1 MATSS
6 RQTSIF
12 GVNDWK
18 SIYKTY
24 RQADLQS
31 YDYET
36 LRKTFVDYLQTYYPE
51 TFNDYVESSEY
62 VALLDVIAYM
72 GQALAFR
79 DDLNARENFIDTAER
94 RDSVIKLANL
104 VGYNPKRNI
113 AAQGYLKISSIQTTE
128 QVKDVNGLQLSN
140 LTVLWN
146 DPANPNWQEQFNS
159 IINAAL
165 ITSQRVG
172 RPGNSKDILGVR
184 TDEYTVQR
192 STGILPVASFSA
204 VVQGTNMNFEC
215 VSVTSLNADNVY
227 EMSPNLNSNF
237 NILYRNDKLGYGSI
251 NTGFFI
257 YFKQG
262 SLQPYN
268 FNVSEQIGNQLIDIN
283 IQGINNSDTW
293 LYRLDPITG
302 LEKNWTQVENIYDST
317 RNTQTSNNKQIFS
330 VVSRFNDQVSY
341 TFGDGVFGKIPNGN
355 FRAYVRTSN
364 ALTYTINS
372 DEFQGTS
379 IIMTYVSRTGRIET
393 LSMSL
398 ELMTPISNAQGRESL
413 TNIKQRAPQ
422 RYYSQNRMVNGED
435 YNNFPFT
442 LFNSII
448 KSKALNRSSVGVS
461 RNFDLLDPTG
471 KYSSTNVFADDGGLY
486 IEETD
491 GNLIFNA
498 YTTNDILVFLTDTLS
513 NALNNH
519 RVFQYYTQQFVRYKI
534 DASSGDNDIMWHQSS
549 FNDLES
555 TGYFYN
561 NSGPVS
567 IGVFTTGNVKY
578 LTEGALLKFK
588 APSGYYFNKN
598 NKLVEGLPGIA
609 DSIYL
614 WTSISA
620 VIGEGTN
627 NGEGNLITGY
637 GPVTLNNPLQT
648 GLILR
653 EVLPSFTNSLP
664 TTLIQEISTQVLL
677 GQNFSLVFR
686 NDLLVN
692 QDRWYLST
700 VTDSKYFVKFESL
713 GSGRYKVTYK
723 SIAYYFASSSSVRFA
738 FNKNRIIYD
747 PATGKLLQD
756 YINVLK
762 VNSYPDSNYPFPT
775 DTKLSIVGQL
785 TEIDGYVDDYSVEV
799 SSTDPNTAG
808 AIKNPDFFYLLTGY
822 ATGSTNLFKYVF
834 FELITDSNLLTR
846 YQMVETNT
854 INYAYTSRQEIALV
868 RYEFPPNS
876 VFFAGK
882 EKTFYKTIQNT
893 SNKNVIEVVQVDN
906 YIAKIGRQGLA
917 FQYKHNS
924 SNTTRID
931 PATTNIIDLF
941 LVTQS
946 YYTQYQ
952 NWIKD
957 SSGRLSEPEKPTL
970 DELNLIYST
979 VNDYKMLTDSLIL
992 NCVTFKPL
1000 FGIKAESKLQAT
1012 IKVIK
1017 SGTTTASDSEVR
1029 SAVLTSMNSYFSIDN
1044 WTFGDTFYFSELS
1057 AFTHSTIGDLVS
1069 SIVLVPN
1076 DPSLKFGDLYEIHS
1090 SPYEIFVNA
1099 AQASDITVITSLSPA
1114 ELQIG

>member
-1 MATSS
+1 
-6 RQTSIF
+6 
-12 GVNDWK
+12 
-18 SIYKTY
+18 
-24 RQADLQS
+24 
-31 YDYET
+31 
-36 LRKTFVDYLQTYYPE
+36 
-51 TFNDYVESSEY
+51 
-62 VALLDVIAYM
+62 
-72 GQALAFR
+72 
-79 DDLNARENFIDTAER
+79 
-94 RDSVIKLANL
+94 
-104 VGYNPKRNI
+104 
-113 AAQGYLKISSIQTTE
+113 
-128 QVKDVNGLQLSN
+128 
-140 LTVLWN
+140 
-146 DPANPNWQEQFNS
+146 
-159 IINAAL
+159 
-165 ITSQRVG
+165 
-172 RPGNSKDILGVR
+172 
-184 TDEYTVQR
+184 
-192 STGILPVASFSA
+192 
-204 VVQGTNMNFEC
+204 
-215 VSVTSLNADNVY
+215 
-227 EMSPNLNSNF
+227 
-237 NILYRNDKLGYGSI
+237 
-251 NTGFFI
+251 
-257 YFKQG
+257 
-262 SLQPYN
+262 
-268 FNVSEQIGNQLIDIN
+268 
-283 IQGINNSDTW
+283 
-293 LYRLDPITG
+293 
-302 LEKNWTQVENIYDST
+302 
-317 RNTQTSNNKQIFS
+317 
-330 VVSRFNDQVSY
+330 
-341 TFGDGVFGKIPNGN
+341 
-355 FRAYVRTSN
+355 
-364 ALTYTINS
+364 
-372 DEFQGTS
+372 
-379 IIMTYVSRTGRIET
+379 
-393 LSMSL
+393 
-398 ELMTPISNAQGRESL
+398 
-413 TNIKQRAPQ
+413 
-422 RYYSQNRMVNGED
+422 
-435 YNNFPFT
+435 
-442 LFNSII
+442 
-448 KSKALNRSSVGVS
+448 
-461 RNFDLLDPTG
+461 
-471 KYSSTNVFADDGGLY
+471 
-486 IEETD
+486 
-491 GNLIFNA
+491 
-498 YTTNDILVFLTDTLS
+498 
-513 NALNNH
+513 
-519 RVFQYYTQQFVRYKI
+519 
-534 DASSGDNDIMWHQSS
+534 
-549 FNDLES
+549 
-555 TGYFYN
+555 
-561 NSGPVS
+561 
-567 IGVFTTGNVKY
+567 
-578 LTEGALLKFK
+578 
-588 APSGYYFNKN
+588 
-598 NKLVEGLPGIA
+598 
-609 DSIYL
+609 
-614 WTSISA
+614 
-620 VIGEGTN
+620 
-627 NGEGNLITGY
+627 
-637 GPVTLNNPLQT
+637 
-648 GLILR
+648 
-653 EVLPSFTNSLP
+653 VLPSFTNSLP